1 MTTLNERLMAEL
13 KDAMRNKYV
22 MKKNIITLIRAGLAA
37 AEKEK
42 RAPLTE
48 VEEVGVVQR
57 ELKQTK
63 QALAEAVK
71 ANREDIVESEKAKI
85 VIIETYLPKMMTEE
99 EIVSFLTSKG
109 VQKGD
114 HIGKVTGILMK
125 DNKGKVDGSFAQ
137 EVIKKHFA

>member
-1 MTTLNERLMAEL
+1 
-13 KDAMRNKYV
+13 
-22 MKKNIITLIRAGLAA
+22 
-37 AEKEK
+37 
-42 RAPLTE
+42 E
-48 VEEVGVVQR
+48 VEEVAVVQR

-137 EVIKKHFA
+137 EV